1 MISEKNLKLCL
12 DKIPFPFDQ
21 KGMGLLQS
29 GCIESLKI
37 EDSKIICILLV
48 PVLKEKDQKKIEIF
62 IEDVRNCLKI
72 QAPTHEIFVITTNER
87 SSPRSPT
94 SPPKPWGVRNI
105 RHIIAVASGKG
116 GVGKS
121 TISLNLAVGLKN
133 LGLKV
138 GILDADVYGPSLP
151 HLFNVHEKPLMFEGK
166 KFKPILKEGLAL
178 MSMGFL
184 MDTEAPL
191 IWRGPMVQGVI
202 TQLLTDVD
210 WGDLDVL
217 VVDLPPGTGDVQ
229 LTLAQKVPLSGA
241 VIVSTPQD
249 IALIDARKAIGMFE
263 KLDVPLLGVVENM
276 SLFICPNCRH
286 ETPIFS
292 HGGARKEAEI
302 RGLPFLGEIELS
314 LKLREASDRGLPLT
328 QEEEVATSF
337 LKIAQK
343 VKDQL
348 EAFKL

>member
-1 MISEKNLKLCL
+1 MITEENLKSFL
-12 DKIPFPFDQ
+12 DKIPSPFSQ
-21 KGMGLLQS
+21 NGAGLIQS
-29 GCIESLKI
+29 GCLESLKI
-37 EDSKIICILLV
+37 EDTKIICVLAL
-48 PVLKEKDQKKIEIF
+48 PVLEENSEKRVETLIQKIKES
-62 IEDVRNCLKI
+62 LKI
-72 QAPTHEIFVITTNER
+72 QAPSHEILVITTNVKTPLKSLQR
-87 SSPRSPT
+87 
-94 SPPKPWGVRNI
+94 PWGIRSVR
-105 RHIIAVASGKG
+105 HVIAVASGKG

-121 TISLNLAVGLKN
+121 TIALNLAVGLKN

-151 HLFNVHEKPLMFEGK
+151 HLFNVHEKPKMFDGK
-166 KFKPILKEGLAL
+166 KFKPIVKEGLSL

-191 IWRGPMVQGVI
+191 IWRGPMIQGVI

-210 WGDLDVL
+210 WGELDVL

-229 LTLAQKVPLSGA
+229 LTLAQKVSLSGA

-263 KLDVPLLGVVENM
+263 KLEVPIFGIVENM
-276 SLFICPNCRH
+276 SLFICPNCHH
-286 ETPIFS
+286 ETSIFS
-292 HGGARKEAEI
+292 HGGARKEAEK

-314 LKLREASDRGLPLT
+314 AKIREASDLGCPLD
-328 QEEEVATSF
+328 QKEGVAVPF
-337 LKIAQK
+337 LALAQK

-348 EAFKL
+348 EDWN